1 MCWNEEK
8 DGFGPLRQFTGMRVI
23 NPPSGI
29 WNATEHRRW
38 NWKKERK
45 KSCTG
50 RNKCWIIYTN
60 QNIHSNLVSLALNQL
75 KEASWKTQPTPITE
89 VTLSL
94 SRPHGSKAV
103 NGDMWTK
110 VHTCMH
116 VFSEAL
122 WPWCVSGQ
130 MCWQDLCSWP
140 KQQHR
145 EPVRITA
152 QAVALKM

>member
-1 MCWNEEK
+1 MHWNEEK
-8 DGFGPLRQFTGMRVI
+8 DGFGPSRQFTGMRVI

-29 WNATEHRRW
+29 WNETEHRRW
-38 NWKKERK
+38 NWKKE
-45 KSCTG
+45 SCTG
-50 RNKCWIIYTN
+50 RNKCWTN
-60 QNIHSNLVSLALNQL
+60 QNIYSNLVSLGLNQL
-75 KEASWKTQPTPITE
+75 REASWKTQPMPITE
-89 VTLSL
+89 VTLSC
-94 SRPHGSKAV
+94 PHGSKAV

-122 WPWCVSGQ
+122 WPWCESGQ

-145 EPVRITA
+145 EAVRITA
-152 QAVALKM
+152 KGRGSIVAFLHF